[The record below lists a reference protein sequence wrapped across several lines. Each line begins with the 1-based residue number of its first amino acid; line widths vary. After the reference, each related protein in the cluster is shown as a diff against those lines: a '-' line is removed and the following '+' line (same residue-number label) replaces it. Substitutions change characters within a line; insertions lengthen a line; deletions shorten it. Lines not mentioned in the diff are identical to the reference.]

1 MSAAPIEATVVVVE
15 DATIEVDKHLVH
27 SDPVMGDVYDYA
39 LKMTGTWTDAESREY
54 PVSVEIPVYYPEST
68 EANEVLSTV
77 TVGSWDEGANWLGF
91 GEGFLTVTTAEG
103 VVTAKGLIENPMA
116 GVAFDI
122 TISGKLPETALD
134 NIPVTVKAVKV
145 VKNGQLVIIKG
156 DVEYNAQGAVV
167 E

>member
-91 GEGFLTVTTAEG
+91 GEGFLTVTTVEG

-116 GVAFDI
+116 GIAIDI
-122 TISGKLPETALD
+122 TISGKLETTALE
-134 NIPVTVKAVKV
+134 NIEVGTAATKV
-145 VKNGQLVIIKG
+145 IKNGQLFIIRG
-156 DVEYNAQGAVV
+156 EVEYNAQGQMVK
-167 E
+167 